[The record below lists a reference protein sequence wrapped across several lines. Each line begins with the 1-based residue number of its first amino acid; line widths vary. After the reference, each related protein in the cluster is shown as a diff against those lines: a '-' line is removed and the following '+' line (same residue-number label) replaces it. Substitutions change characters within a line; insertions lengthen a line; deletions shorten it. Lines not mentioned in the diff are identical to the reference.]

1 MIQRVQSIYLF
12 LVSFFYFLYWFFGHE
27 WYEKGFGFFQQKLFD
42 SSDVNILHIIFD
54 VTTFIPLIISI
65 ICLISIFV
73 FKNRLLQIKLAN
85 FSFYLSFFMLIY
97 SVFYFSIVLFYLIN
111 LIDSTVIEILLY
123 AAILN
128 PFICCYLLYV
138 AIKKMKHDDDLINSI
153 NRLR

>member
-12 LVSFFYFLYWFFGHE
+12 LASFFYFMYWFFGYS
-27 WYEKGFGFFQQKLFD
+27 WYEKGFSFLKEKLFNN
-42 SSDVNILHIIFD
+42 SDLIHILLD
-54 VTTFIPLIISI
+54 VTTLIPLIIAI
-65 ICLISIFV
+65 ISLIAIFF
-73 FKNRLLQIKLAN
+73 FKNRSFQIKLTN
-85 FSFYLSFFMLIY
+85 LSFYLSVFMLIY

-123 AAILN
+123 ASILN